1 MTSDPNGTPIALGVT
16 GVMLEDMRRSLGGI
30 PRPRIV
36 ASRPW
41 SRWSHP
47 YNATVASLNSEFKAI
62 LPTGQEIDSFEVVL
76 TDAVQRKC
84 ERLTTRP

>member
-1 MTSDPNGTPIALGVT
+1 
-16 GVMLEDMRRSLGGI
+16 MLEDMRRSLGGI

-41 SRWSHP
+41 CRWSHP
-47 YNATVASLNSEFKAI
+47 YNAKVASLNSEFKAI
-62 LPTGQEIDSFEVVL
+62 LPTGQEIDSFEAFL